1 MVFGSR
7 KQARGLATVVIHY
20 WCWVDCDVPIE
31 WLSVV
36 FKLASDGPSKP
47 MLGTFKFAIT

>member
-20 WCWVDCDVPIE
+20 WCWVDCTVPIE
-31 WLSVV
+31 CQSAV
-36 FKLASDGPSKP
+36 FKPASDGPSKP